1 MCRSYS
7 LSLET
12 YKALA
17 QHHRSA
23 TLAWTVPRIQGRLH
37 TVGKRIDQGL
47 NAREGPTLLVGAAM
61 ESKYKGSTG
70 IAAETDLPTNRI
82 LLDLNKGPVKT

>member
-1 MCRSYS
+1 MYRSYS

-12 YKALA
+12 YKAPA
-17 QHHRSA
+17 QCHRSA
-23 TLAWTVPRIQGRLH
+23 TLAWTVPRIQDRPH

-47 NAREGPTLLVGAAM
+47 DAREGPTSLVGAVM

-70 IAAETDLPTNRI
+70 IVVETDPPTNRI

>member
-1 MCRSYS
+1 MYRSYS

-12 YKALA
+12 YKVLA
-17 QHHRSA
+17 QYHRSA
-23 TLAWTVPRIQGRLH
+23 TLAQTVPRIQGRLH
-37 TVGKRIDQGL
+37 IVGKRIDQGL
-47 NAREGPTLLVGAAM
+47 NAREGPTSLVGAAM

-70 IAAETDLPTNRI
+70 IVAETDPPTNRI